1 VLLFDKNG
9 DGFVDSSEFKNEFF
23 RLGKQ
28 ELDKFN
34 LQQKE
39 EKARV
44 ENFKNMLIE
53 NQKAA
58 LEKFSQTKISSVW
71 SEAQE
76 RNALKKIASI
86 AYTYDPM
93 KGGLEPF
100 QMSPTISATAFRSLM
115 RNKFELYLSAEETGA
130 LVNMF
135 GCEKDPD
142 NLPFDKRSIDC
153 KEFLYQFFIIGR
165 EEKAYHFRQ
174 QKVLTLKH
182 ADQEEKRMKAAKA
195 RFATQVVAK
204 RGVATE
210 EDHRSV
216 YDKIKKAAAY
226 FKGDSVFSSN
236 LWKSFE
242 SLELT
247 PTEFKELLKTNFN
260 INLSP
265 NELDAVIKL
274 FDTDGNGDISSI
286 EFITTFFRIA
296 LKERSDRLDAKRVK
310 EEHYRRAQ
318 EERARALA
326 EELVAKN
333 KTKIIWPDLPE
344 SEYQRTQDGTLVSGT
359 DTLPPVSE
367 KRKKI
372 SKPSM
377 KELLSPAKT
386 GSSTLKKGESLVNL
400 FPKASDS
407 TKDFIKG
414 LEEKERSIRKMKS
427 TSVFVTS
434 KKSSKRK
441 KKSGLKKSLN
451 QDQEPYGDD
460 FDQDTNLLDSH
471 WGNGGMARDK
481 DNFFVGDDFGTRP
494 GTSANSSR
502 GGESRGGKS
511 RPNTGLTGLE
521 GPGGGSASI
530 VEDST
535 EDVVEEVDMS

>member
-1 VLLFDKNG
+1 MLVDK
-9 DGFVDSSEFKNEFF
+9 
-23 RLGKQ
+23 
-28 ELDKFN
+28 
-34 LQQKE
+34 
-39 EKARV
+39 
-44 ENFKNMLIE
+44 
-53 NQKAA
+53 QKAA
-58 LEKFSQTKISSVW
+58 LEKFSQTKVSDVW

-100 QMSPTISATAFRSLM
+100 QISPTIPAPAFRSLM

-135 GCEKDPD
+135 GSEKDPD
-142 NLPFDKRSIDC
+142 DLPFEKRSIDC

-174 QKVLTLKH
+174 QKKLTQKH
-182 ADQEEKRMKAAKA
+182 SEQEQRRVEAAKS
-195 RFATQVVAK
+195 RFATQVIAK

-216 YDKIKKAAAY
+216 YDKIKKAATY

-296 LKERSDRLDAKRVK
+296 LKERSDRLDAKRIK
-310 EEHYRRAQ
+310 EENYRRAQ
-318 EERARALA
+318 EERARILA
-326 EELVAKN
+326 EEQVAKN

-344 SEYQRTQDGTLVSGT
+344 AEFQRSQDGKLLQSSN
-359 DTLPPVSE
+359 TLPPVSG
-367 KRKKI
+367 KRNKI

-377 KELLSPAKT
+377 REILSPSKT
-386 GSSTLKKGESLVNL
+386 GSSKLKKSQSLVTM
-400 FPKASDS
+400 FPNASSS
-407 TKDFIKG
+407 TKDFIRG
-414 LEEKERSIRKMKS
+414 LEEKERATIEMKS
-427 TSVFVTS
+427 DSVFATN
-434 KKSSKRK
+434 KRMKRVK
-441 KKSGLKKSLN
+441 KKKNGKDRRSLN
-451 QDQEPYGDD
+451 QGQEVYGDD
-460 FDQDTNLLDSH
+460 FDQDSNLLDSN
-471 WGNGGMARDK
+471 WGGGEVAKDR
-481 DNFFVGDDFGTRP
+481 DNFFVSDDFGTRP
-494 GTSANSSR
+494 GTSASSSR
-502 GGESRGGKS
+502 GGESRGRKS
-511 RPNTGLTGLE
+511 RPNTGLDGFE
-521 GPGGGSASI
+521 GQIGGSASI

-535 EDVVEEVDMS
+535 EDVAEEVE